1 MGGPLISPAQ
11 ARRDRAILLRDLHR
25 DQRRR
30 FLRRLAELRDEEDA
44 ARVERRAE
52 LARAR
57 DRCVTRAEEATR
69 AAADAYTRAL
79 ELAKL
84 AKLATRQVARD
95 QCALERKHARDEGTH
110 KIDHAK
116 KERAE
121 ERRFAAELVRLE
133 RGAKASEAERRQRTR
148 RGERRA
154 ESDDEVRGNLEP
166 ELVPLFEL
174 LKRTIKGSDRQ
185 SRTEAFRQYAEEHQ
199 AEVYEAQEREA
210 ERALR
215 RDVKKHRAEGAEA
228 ARAPRAPAR
237 ARARDELPG
246 SAFVAPRRARAARPA
261 LSAVPF

>member
-1 MGGPLISPAQ
+1 MISPAQ
-11 ARRDRAILLRDLHR
+11 ARRERALLLRDLHR

-30 FLRRLAELRDEEDA
+30 FLRRLAELRAEEKA
-44 ARVERRAE
+44 ARVGRRVE
-52 LARAR
+52 LTHAR
-57 DRCVTRAEEATR
+57 DRCVTRSEDVQRE
-69 AAADAYTRAL
+69 AAAAYKRAV

-84 AKLATRQVARD
+84 AKLAARQVARD
-95 QCALERKHARDEGTH
+95 QCALERQHARDEGAH
-110 KIDHAK
+110 KIEHAK
-116 KERAE
+116 REREE

-133 RGAKASEAERRQRTR
+133 KGAKASESERRQRQRTR

-199 AEVYEAQEREA
+199 AEVYEAQDREA
-210 ERALR
+210 DRALR
-215 RDVKKHRAEGAEA
+215 RDVRKHRAEGGA
-228 ARAPRAPAR
+228 APRAPAR
-237 ARARDELPG
+237 AARAPDELPA
-246 SAFVAPRRARAARPA
+246 SAFVAPRRARSARGP

>member
-1 MGGPLISPAQ
+1 MISPAQ

-30 FLRRLAELRDEEDA
+30 FLRRLAELRAEEKA
-44 ARVERRAE
+44 ARIERRAE

-57 DRCVTRAEEATR
+57 DRCVTRAEEVQR
-69 AAADAYTRAL
+69 EAAAAYKRAV

-84 AKLATRQVARD
+84 AKLAARQVARD
-95 QCALERKHARDEGTH
+95 QCALERQHARDEGAH
-110 KIDHAK
+110 KIEHAK
-116 KERAE
+116 REREE

-133 RGAKASEAERRQRTR
+133 KGAKASASERRQRSR

-185 SRTEAFRQYAEEHQ
+185 SRTEAFRGYAEEHQ
-199 AEVYEAQEREA
+199 AEVYEAQDREA
-210 ERALR
+210 DRALR
-215 RDVKKHRAEGAEA
+215 RDLRKHRAEGGA
-228 ARAPRAPAR
+228 ARAPARAARAPAR
-237 ARARDELPG
+237 ARAPDELPA
-246 SAFVAPRRARAARPA
+246 SAFVAPRRARAARGP